1 MSRNLSDR
9 NNHFTEPV
17 LPGPVVAFRAQRAG
31 VEFNGVVAL
40 CSGMSPRE
48 KRIAEQALTDRRYGQ
63 RTLSTGMTVYVL
75 KPVSAAPSP
84 AQPAADQPKP
94 KLSPGCCAR
103 QCQRTGA
110 VLALRSNCCRGTD
123 PPAAPGGRPHGA
135 RTAGFGCFPFA
146 ADAAGARTLYRFCV
160 RPDHGQRTGAARPCQ
175 P

>member
-1 MSRNLSDR
+1 MSRNLSSR

-94 KLSPGCCAR
+94 KLSK
-103 QCQRTGA
+103 QQRAAAEKKLVADLAALAAEMPA
-110 VLALRSNCCRGTD
+110 VVKPKKLRNRHDDLA
-123 PPAAPGGRPHGA
+123 
-135 RTAGFGCFPFA
+135 
-146 ADAAGARTLYRFCV
+146 
-160 RPDHGQRTGAARPCQ
+160 AARALKGMITGQ
-175 P
+175 